1 MSVLMKNGNNYTGST
16 SGGGGATNL
25 NGLSDVEVSSPS
37 NGQVLSYDSSTAKW
51 ENGSVPIAS
60 ANTVGG
66 IKVGQNL
73 SIQSDGTLNAT
84 GGGGGVTY
92 DNTQVIAVGTYNRG
106 GTSNTVWQKTFVG
119 TTSSSADDTVIGT
132 IGRTCYILN
141 VSGAVKWS
149 TYGQSAVPWCFGA
162 NDYGGIYKDEDSSG
176 TIHLTCHNA
185 SNDYRGKQYEI
196 TVQYW

>member
-16 SGGGGATNL
+16 SGGGGATSL

-73 SIQSDGTLNAT
+73 TIQSDGTLNAT
-84 GGGGGVTY
+84 GGSGGGSSYSTSE
-92 DNTQVIAVGTYNRG
+92 QVIGTWINGENIY
-106 GTSNTVWQKTFVG
+106 QKTFSG
-119 TTSSSADDTVIGT
+119 TTSSSSPTTVGSIGSSSSVIEMKGICSYDSAYNTKNCEIIPFYGTDTTYWIDAYLENGSIMCNTGSNMRNRKYYLTV
-132 IGRTCYILN
+132 RYI
-141 VSGAVKWS
+141 K
-149 TYGQSAVPWCFGA
+149 
-162 NDYGGIYKDEDSSG
+162 
-176 TIHLTCHNA
+176 
-185 SNDYRGKQYEI
+185 
-196 TVQYW
+196 